1 MIYTCASVI
10 VILNVKSREQRILTG
25 HTEEIAAMAVN
36 KEGTLLA
43 SVQTGK
49 IPLMRLW
56 EVETGRC
63 VAILRVH
70 HTDVTSIAISDTG
83 NMLAAVGR
91 DAHAKQIIVIWDT
104 IDVLQSGKPSVII
117 KHPVV
122 QQIERITFVPGEDTK
137 LVTCGKQN
145 IRFWR
150 IRGGGLRGCSIATE
164 NLSLVKQDFLA
175 MAFETSFMNV
185 RSHRLYVATAV
196 GSLYQINYQKRLIEC
211 IYQLHDGPIRTVYV
225 NEGMCVTGSDDH
237 FVRVW
242 PLDFSDYFLEAEH
255 ESPVTNVDISK
266 DGLQLCVGT
275 ESGSIGLLNLTT
287 QNYQTMI
294 RSHTAP
300 ILNVALDPHHP
311 EFASVSS
318 DHTIRVWNLNNF
330 EQLYQFDT
338 VGECPLSI
346 AYHPMNYV
354 FAVGFSSGI
363 IRLFDIAATTVI
375 EEFRAHKQSVLD
387 LHFAADGRWLIS
399 GSIDSLVI
407 SDCEHMYQ
415 PVKVWHYSETSESVS
430 LAMSPNGLYLAS
442 AGPAGNMVHIYTVDT
457 FEEVYTFETHSSDLF
472 VNIEFSADNKEIVAI
487 TSDYRLIRLRLAD
500 GSIVAE
506 RETIHRGLATTLN
519 VSSNGQ
525 YLLTSGQDR
534 ILKIWAYNDFEKG
547 KRPYQAFCGHSKAVN
562 RVMFTNDGKYIISVG
577 DDAMLVWQFQGNY
590 EKNYDLMI
598 NNWVEHQE
606 NESDD
611 SESDDETDS
620 IIHQHQEAMPRPDF
634 EGMIRKVQQ
643 FADTSDLNS
652 SSVNQSIIEE
662 REHSLVFGNND
673 EQRVVDVSSPTPS
686 VPLTHMISPTPAT
699 TIPQPSSPI
708 EEPRKSDS

>member
-275 ESGSIGLLNLTT
+275 ESG
-287 QNYQTMI
+287 
-294 RSHTAP
+294 
-300 ILNVALDPHHP
+300 
-311 EFASVSS
+311 
-318 DHTIRVWNLNNF
+318 
-330 EQLYQFDT
+330 
-338 VGECPLSI
+338 
-346 AYHPMNYV
+346 
-354 FAVGFSSGI
+354 
-363 IRLFDIAATTVI
+363 
-375 EEFRAHKQSVLD
+375 
-387 LHFAADGRWLIS
+387 
-399 GSIDSLVI
+399 
-407 SDCEHMYQ
+407 
-415 PVKVWHYSETSESVS
+415 
-430 LAMSPNGLYLAS
+430 
-442 AGPAGNMVHIYTVDT
+442 
-457 FEEVYTFETHSSDLF
+457 
-472 VNIEFSADNKEIVAI
+472 
-487 TSDYRLIRLRLAD
+487 
-500 GSIVAE
+500 
-506 RETIHRGLATTLN
+506 
-519 VSSNGQ
+519 
-525 YLLTSGQDR
+525 
-534 ILKIWAYNDFEKG
+534 
-547 KRPYQAFCGHSKAVN
+547 
-562 RVMFTNDGKYIISVG
+562 
-577 DDAMLVWQFQGNY
+577 
-590 EKNYDLMI
+590 
-598 NNWVEHQE
+598 
-606 NESDD
+606 
-611 SESDDETDS
+611 
-620 IIHQHQEAMPRPDF
+620 
-634 EGMIRKVQQ
+634 
-643 FADTSDLNS
+643 
-652 SSVNQSIIEE
+652 
-662 REHSLVFGNND
+662 
-673 EQRVVDVSSPTPS
+673 
-686 VPLTHMISPTPAT
+686 
-699 TIPQPSSPI
+699 
-708 EEPRKSDS
+708 